1 MSGITFGSMFLA
13 YFIGPFGVVSMVSSA
28 MMVAASSF
36 LVSLSPELAAS
47 PDPEAGVAGLAG
59 AVASPL
65 LSAVLLSPPAG
76 VTGLASV
83 FELAGLAVLSLEVVE
98 SVFYESD
105 VDEPPVVVLSA

>member
-47 PDPEAGVAGLAG
+47 PDPVAGVEGLDG
-59 AVASPL
+59 SVLVVDESPL
-65 LSAVLLSPPAG
+65 LSEALLSPPAG

-98 SVFYESD
+98 SVFYESV
-105 VDEPPVVVLSA
+105 VD